1 VEISESDSDSSLF
14 KYATS
19 SSELATVMQVV
30 VKTSEFCR
38 CQKFS
43 VICGGVKVAVHAT
56 KSYEGI
62 EVCLHCF
69 LMSLGGESAIV
80 FKLQPPYREKCTR

>member
-1 VEISESDSDSSLF
+1 LF
-14 KYATS
+14 NYATS
-19 SSELATVMQVV
+19 TSDLAAVMQVV
-30 VKTSEFCR
+30 IKTSDKHFRR

-43 VICGGVKVAVHAT
+43 VICGEDKVAMHAT

-69 LMSLGGESAIV
+69 LTSLGGESAIV
-80 FKLQPPYREKCTR
+80 FTPRPLYSPGKVHQIAIEPF